1 MNKVPRLLPFL
12 STFTALS
19 LFATAAL
26 ATSIVAIKTGD
37 EIFIGTDS
45 KVLIEKDVAISQCK
59 ITKMGDVYL
68 VFSGIPALPKSSFN
82 AYEIAEKSFAEK
94 GTISARL
101 DSFDKAVKGELQ
113 EAFEKLRNTNE
124 KLFSRWYTE
133 DVKNRIAMQVLVA
146 GAEKKGTVLA
156 MLEYRITSQKNEPVK
171 LKAIKQDIVTKPGS
185 GQPKIL
191 FLGMQDAIN
200 DIMKKKD
207 FFSDFDEVR
216 NINEWIMAEATA
228 EPALVS
234 PPIDILKITPKK
246 TEWIQHKSQ
255 CPEVDDTK
263 STPEPAPAPAKTKKK
278 SVH

>member
-1 MNKVPRLLPFL
+1 MNRVLRLIPF
-12 STFTALS
+12 FAVITAL
-19 LFATAAL
+19 LLYATSAL

-37 EIFIGTDS
+37 EIFLGTDS

-59 ITKMGDVYL
+59 ITKMNDVYV
-68 VFSGIPALPKSSFN
+68 VFSGVPAVPYASFN
-82 AYEIAEKSFAEK
+82 AYEVAETVFAGT
-94 GTISARL
+94 GTITSRL
-101 DSFDKAVKGELQ
+101 DAYDKTVQAKLQ
-113 EAFEKLRNTNE
+113 AAFEKLRTTDA

-133 DVKNRIAMQVLVA
+133 DVQNRIAMQILVA

-156 MLEYRITSQKNEPVK
+156 MLEYRITSQKNQPVT
-171 LKAIKQDIVTKPGS
+171 LKSIKQDIMTKPGS

-200 DIMKKKD
+200 DLLKKKD

-216 NINEWIMAEATA
+216 NINEWISAEIAA
-228 EPALVS
+228 DPKKVG

-246 TEWIQHKSQ
+246 AEWIQHKSQ

-263 STPEPAPAPAKTKKK
+263 SKTAPAK
-278 SVH
+278 